1 MIDYNFGVAVGITV
15 YIDSLPKSA
24 AGFVLTSS
32 DETNKFLQK
41 GRGLFRYEEGKG
53 YFIASDVLA
62 EFEETI
68 VNDDAGYQR
77 KFLTLKKFKEE
88 VSATFHVWMVKSNI
102 SELMGTSY
110 RTQDLEGLRYLPLG
124 IKPIYYID
132 IERIIQDTPIDEKD
146 IIAVM
151 PNVLSVEKAKM
162 VSLINVKTEK
172 IISPINEDD
181 IHQYYDFREAPVGL
195 YTYKIADQAGK
206 NVWIDPSVYG
216 RPPFALI
223 NMYFPEGDTEIQD
236 LSIRFKKK
244 S

>member
-32 DETNKFLQK
+32 NETNKFLQK
-41 GRGLFRYEEGKG
+41 GRGLFRYEEKKG
-53 YFIASDVLA
+53 HFIASEELA

-68 VNDDAGYQR
+68 VNDAGHER

-102 SELMGTSY
+102 SELMDTSF
-110 RTQDLEGLRYLPLG
+110 RTQDLEGLSHLPSG

-132 IERIIQDTPIDEKD
+132 IERIIQNTPIDEND

-151 PNVLSVEKAKM
+151 PNVLSIEKAKM
-162 VSLINVKTEK
+162 LSLVNVKTEK
-172 IISPINEDD
+172 VISPIDEDE
-181 IHQYYDFREAPVGL
+181 INQYYDFREAPVGL
-195 YTYKIADQAGK
+195 YTYTIADQAGK
-206 NVWIDPSVYG
+206 NVWIDPLVYG

-223 NMYFPEGDTEIQD
+223 NMYFPEGDAEIQD